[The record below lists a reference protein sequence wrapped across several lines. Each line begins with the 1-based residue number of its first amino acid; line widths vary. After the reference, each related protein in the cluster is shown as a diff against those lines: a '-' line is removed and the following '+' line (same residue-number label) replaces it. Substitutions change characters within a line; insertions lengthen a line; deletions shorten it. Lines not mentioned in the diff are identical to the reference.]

1 MGRLGEEGPTGPSG
15 GEPPSPTAARR
26 PLAGCQPSSPA
37 VGRRAP
43 QTLRALPPRARLL
56 SRPRPGGAGALRGGR
71 PPSARALQPVSR
83 RPAPPPRPRSRAG
96 PPHSSFLGECR
107 RRRRRLPRLESACWR
122 SAKEE
127 GGGRAGRLGLRRVR
141 PRETRI
147 VQPREGRPG
156 WGRCT
161 PRAEAEPGPR
171 LAPAARRAHPAPRR
185 GLQDEFP
192 RVRVSWLVRR
202 VRVRVGRGR
211 PRQGGW
217 RGLGA
222 KFRGEPGARGR
233 PELGAAGP
241 GRSAGSPLPR
251 LCQAAADWAL
261 PPRAWPCRRPGP
273 PGRPPR
279 RPRLW
284 APLCSPPP
292 GFRPSLGRRCGLKL
306 PPRTILESLNGKDA
320 HLPARE
326 LRG

>member
-1 MGRLGEEGPTGPSG
+1 MGHLGEEGPTGPRG
-15 GEPPSPTAARR
+15 GEPPLPYGSPAPPCRLPAVLPGSGAPSTSDPSVTSAARSA
-26 PLAGCQPSSPA
+26 PFASPA
-37 VGRRAP
+37 G
-43 QTLRALPPRARLL
+43 
-56 SRPRPGGAGALRGGR
+56 RGGR
-71 PPSARALQPVSR
+71 PPSARALQPVSL

-96 PPHSSFLGECR
+96 PPHLHSSLPGECRR

-147 VQPREGRPG
+147 VRPREGRPG

-185 GLQDEFP
+185 RLQDEFP

-217 RGLGA
+217 RGFGA
-222 KFRGEPGARGR
+222 KFRGEPGVRGR
-233 PELGAAGP
+233 PELGAGGP

-273 PGRPPR
+273 PGCPPR

-292 GFRPSLGRRCGLKL
+292 GFRPSLGRLCGRKP
-306 PPRTILESLNGKDA
+306 PPRTILESL
-320 HLPARE
+320 
-326 LRG
+326 